1 MLVKSTMRLASA
13 PGGQDHTI
21 SPSTPV
27 ALVARNRSCPS
38 QPASTFVTTR
48 TPLRRGGMYIDYHD
62 FRKKERTIFFAPG
75 LDMTELLERW
85 RKISV
90 SA

>member
-1 MLVKSTMRLASA
+1 
-13 PGGQDHTI
+13 
-21 SPSTPV
+21 
-27 ALVARNRSCPS
+27 
-38 QPASTFVTTR
+38 
-48 TPLRRGGMYIDYHD
+48 MYIDYHD

-75 LDMTELLERW
+75 LDMTELLERS